1 MFLKKNSFLKIIDQT
16 PLCSIDILINIK
28 NKYLFGLR
36 NNKPANNYYFV
47 PGGRILKNEDYE
59 KTISRILKTEL
70 GISIK
75 NIKYSIIGIFNHFYK
90 NNVYGVKKI
99 NTHYFVCAIKI
110 ILKKNF
116 YFKNDKQHSK
126 FILLTKKQA
135 MAHKKIHKYS
145 KIYLRKVK

>member
-1 MFLKKNSFLKIIDQT
+1 ME
-16 PLCSIDILINIK
+16 DI
-28 NKYLFGLR
+28 
-36 NNKPANNYYFV
+36 
-47 PGGRILKNEDYE
+47 GRIMKKLFK
-59 KTISRILKTEL
+59 ILKTEL

-90 NNVYGVKKI
+90 NNVYGVNI
-99 NTHYFVCAIKI
+99 NTHYFVCAINI

-135 MAHKKIHKYS
+135 MAHKKVHKYS

>member
-1 MFLKKNSFLKIIDQT
+1 MLLINILNILILLNKMFLKKNSFLKIIDQT

-110 ILKKNF
+110 
-116 YFKNDKQHSK
+116 
-126 FILLTKKQA
+126 
-135 MAHKKIHKYS
+135 
-145 KIYLRKVK
+145 